1 MSSQN
6 PPDGGNLKRAVRIAN
21 CSGANCDPG
30 IHMLNQAC
38 YGDVDVITG
47 DYLAEMNLAQNAEAM
62 RGGSHPGYEPTAL
75 EGLTLSLDVIY
86 EKRIKVIIN
95 GGALNP
101 RALAERTLQMATERK
116 LELKICYVSG
126 DDLIDTVL
134 EQLSSG
140 NGFLNPLDGETYVS
154 QQHTRFLE
162 NPQKAIVSAHA
173 YLGARAIRKGLE
185 EGADIIICGR
195 VSDASPVIGA
205 AQWWYGW
212 PDTAYDEL
220 AGALVAGHLI
230 ECSTYS
236 TGANFA
242 GFDKY
247 PIEDLLDLGLPIAE
261 IDARGHCI
269 VTKAATLPGI
279 VTRDVII
286 CQLLYELQGNIYLNS
301 DVKAD
306 ISNISVEQESEN
318 RVSITGVKGYPPP
331 PTTKLAIY
339 YRGGFQCEWKM
350 NATGSATERKY
361 QLQEAQVRTKLKQL
375 GVSEDFE
382 TLEFQ
387 RCGIPEPDP
396 QTQLAS
402 TTYLRIFAQAK
413 EQATLGQLIKVITYF
428 FMQHYSGMHLSLDIR
443 TARPIPYLAYYPA
456 LVSQSMISERVT
468 FLPSSLTIAAGHP
481 PIYAPLL
488 PREDYDP
495 REPSSLSSFGSTRA
509 VPLGDVALARS
520 GDKGANIN
528 IGIFVRHASEWP
540 WLRIFLTKDRLKWL
554 MAEDWRDEYVIE
566 RVEFEKIWAVH
577 FVIYGPLGRG
587 VSSSARLDSLGKG
600 FADFI
605 RARVVDVPEQFL

>member
-1 MSSQN
+1 
-6 PPDGGNLKRAVRIAN
+6 
-21 CSGANCDPG
+21 
-30 IHMLNQAC
+30 MLNQAR

-62 RGGSHPGYEPTAL
+62 RTGSHPGYEPTAL

-101 RALAERTLQMATERK
+101 KALAGKTLQMATARN
-116 LELKICYVSG
+116 LDLKICYVSG
-126 DDLIDTVL
+126 DDLMDIIL
-134 EQLSSG
+134 KQLRSG
-140 NGFLNPLDGETYVS
+140 ESLLKPLDGETYVS
-154 QQHTRFLE
+154 QQHARFLE
-162 NPQKAIVSAHA
+162 SPQETMISAHA
-173 YLGARAIRKGLE
+173 YLGARAIQKGLE

-205 AQWWYGW
+205 AQWWHGW
-212 PDTAYDEL
+212 SDTAYDEL
-220 AGALVAGHLI
+220 AGALIAGHLI

-247 PIEDLLDLGLPIAE
+247 PLEDLLDLGLPIAE
-261 IDARGHCI
+261 IDSKGHCI
-269 VTKAATLPGI
+269 ITKAATLPGI

-306 ISNISVEQESEN
+306 ISDVSVEQESES
-318 RVSITGVKGYPPP
+318 RVSISGVKGYPPP
-331 PTTKLAIY
+331 PTTKLAIF
-339 YRGGFQCEWKM
+339 YRGGFQCELNI
-350 NATGSATERKY
+350 NATGYATGRKY

-375 GVSEDFE
+375 GVSEDFD

-387 RCGIPEPDP
+387 RCGIPEPDARS
-396 QTQLAS
+396 QLAS
-402 TTYLRIFAQAK
+402 TTYLRIFAQAQK
-413 EQATLGQLIKVITYF
+413 QATLGQLIKVIMYF

-456 LVSQSMISERVT
+456 LFPQSLISESVT
-468 FLPSSLTIAAGHP
+468 FLDPSLTIAAGHP
-481 PIYAPLL
+481 PAYAPLL

-495 REPSSLSSFGSTRA
+495 KERIPLSSFGPTQDA
-509 VPLGDVALARS
+509 LLGDIALARS

-528 IGIFVRHASEWP
+528 IGIFVRHESEWP
-540 WLRIFLTKDRLKWL
+540 WLRTFLTKDRLKWL
-554 MAEDWRDEYVIE
+554 MGEDWRDEYAIE

-605 RARVVDVPEQFL
+605 RARVVDVPVKFL